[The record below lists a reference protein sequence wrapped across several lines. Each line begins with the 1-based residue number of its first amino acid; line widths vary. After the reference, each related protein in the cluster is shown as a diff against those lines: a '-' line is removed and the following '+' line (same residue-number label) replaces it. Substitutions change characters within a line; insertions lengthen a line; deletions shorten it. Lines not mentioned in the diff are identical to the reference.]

1 MSFYYYTNLRVVLQ
15 WGKTFG
21 DKGEEDFSFMTQID
35 NGVEQQRTEG
45 TEGKPRLRFAPSP
58 TGFMHIGGYRTILF
72 SWLYARHTGGS
83 FILRIEDTDIARTVE
98 GAIEV
103 LLDGM
108 RWLDIDYDEG
118 PLIGGPYGPYYQ
130 TQRKALYQQ
139 YAHQLIEYG
148 HAYRCYCTSERLEQ
162 MRNAQAAQKLPP
174 RYDRH
179 CRYLS
184 DEERA
189 ANEAA
194 GLKWVVRF
202 AMPVDGETVVH
213 DEIHGDI
220 TFKNADIDDAVIL
233 KSDGFALYHLAHIV
247 DDHLM
252 GITHMLRG
260 DDWIS
265 SAPRHVQMYKAL
277 GWKQP
282 LFYHVPNVLGKDKK
296 KLSKRHNAPS
306 WVELQEKGYLPEAV
320 FNFLALIGWAY
331 DDKTELFTREEL
343 IRVFTLDR
351 IGAAGGILDP
361 DKLLWMNGVYIRQ
374 MSLEEL
380 VERTLPYMERP
391 EDMGGLPDSVRRPLE
406 RGYTA
411 RVLHLEHERLKTLG
425 EAAEVVSFFFVDKLH
440 YETTMLVQKG
450 MDFDRTRDGL
460 VRARELLNSLAA
472 WKHEEMEPPMRGLA
486 AELGMKPGQLFGAIR
501 VAISGRTATPPLF
514 ETMEVLGRERSM
526 ARIHGAIERLA

>member
-1 MSFYYYTNLRVVLQ
+1 MLQ

-21 DKGEEDFSFMTQID
+21 NKGEEDFSFMTQID

-45 TEGKPRLRFAPSP
+45 TEGAESKPRLRFAPSP

-139 YAHQLIEYG
+139 YAHQLIESG
-148 HAYRCYCTSERLEQ
+148 HAYRCYCTAERLEQ
-162 MRNAQAAQKLPP
+162 MRKSQAAQKLPP

-202 AMPVDGETVVH
+202 AMPEDGETVVH

-220 TFKNADIDDAVIL
+220 TFRNADIDDAVIL

-306 WVELQEKGYLPEAV
+306 WVELHEKGYLPEAV

-406 RGYTA
+406 RGYTG

-526 ARIHGAIERLA
+526 ARINRAIERLA